1 MRNFLLAGCL
11 VLLAGAPAAASDALD
26 ALGSSGALGS
36 SAAGTA

>member
-26 ALGSSGALGS
+26 AAYISLEQE
-36 SAAGTA
+36 